1 MASPWQLSPVV
12 STAQSSY
19 SSRFAPK
26 TTGIGQKKNLKN
38 FLSLHTMAKYT
49 EEQLLEAQEQAYNPK
64 PDVLDAFNQL
74 VESVREHVANEKK
87 REKTNGDTYIDEHGN
102 ERSYHHLNRRRLSRT
117 GNKPNLRKKGGET
130 TVDEDG
136 WATMAKPKRSFGADD
151 ALEERNAFRESVRD
165 TAVKVRPNN
174 KNLGSSKAVDP
185 RDAIA
190 DKQTNT
196 FNAFEALGD
205 DDDE

>member
-1 MASPWQLSPVV
+1 MV
-12 STAQSSY
+12 
-19 SSRFAPK
+19 
-26 TTGIGQKKNLKN
+26 
-38 FLSLHTMAKYT
+38 KYT
-49 EEQLLEAQEQAYNPK
+49 EEELFEKQEQAHNPK
-64 PDVLDAFNQL
+64 PDVLEAFNKL

-87 REKTNGDTYIDEHGN
+87 NLKTNGDTYIDEHGN

-117 GNKPNLRKKGGET
+117 GNKPNLRKKTVET

-136 WATMAKPKRSFGADD
+136 WATLSKAKKSFGA
-151 ALEERNAFRESVRD
+151 EEGVDERTKFRESLKE
-165 TAVKVRPNN
+165 TAVRVKPNN

-205 DDDE
+205 DDSDEE